1 MLEHGVNLV
10 GVLGTETGIQFAHLA
25 LQGYHGVGSAD
36 VLLGIVVELRSL
48 RIRSLANPIDVSK
61 LVYSVAIQSLRD
73 VGRIEDVRIISVA
86 AFLSAILRTRLPEC
100 FHIVGEMGIVRE
112 VDVTRPVGILVVLE
126 SALSTLRQG
135 LGDVLVAFP
144 DGTRNGIAA
153 ILGSS
158 AYGVGQ
164 GNVSSIRIFLLSLRE
179 YARPV
184 YGKILGKMMRT
195 LQIGGEDAL
204 GG

>member
-1 MLEHGVNLV
+1 
-10 GVLGTETGIQFAHLA
+10 
-25 LQGYHGVGSAD
+25 
-36 VLLGIVVELRSL
+36 
-48 RIRSLANPIDVSK
+48 
-61 LVYSVAIQSLRD
+61 
-73 VGRIEDVRIISVA
+73 
-86 AFLSAILRTRLPEC
+86 
-100 FHIVGEMGIVRE
+100 MGIVRE
-112 VDVTRPVGILVVLE
+112 VDVTRPIGILVVLE
-126 SALSTLRQG
+126 SAFGTLRQG
-135 LGDVLVAFP
+135 LGDVLVGIP

-164 GNVSSIRIFLLSLRE
+164 GNVSSVRIFLLSLRE
-179 YARPV
+179 YARPI

>member
-1 MLEHGVNLV
+1 M
-10 GVLGTETGIQFAHLA
+10 
-25 LQGYHGVGSAD
+25 
-36 VLLGIVVELRSL
+36 
-48 RIRSLANPIDVSK
+48 
-61 LVYSVAIQSLRD
+61 
-73 VGRIEDVRIISVA
+73 
-86 AFLSAILRTRLPEC
+86 
-100 FHIVGEMGIVRE
+100 
-112 VDVTRPVGILVVLE
+112 LE
-126 SALSTLRQG
+126 SALGTLRQG

-153 ILGSS
+153 ILSFS

-179 YARPV
+179 YARPI

-195 LQIGGEDAL
+195 LQIGGEDAM

>member
-1 MLEHGVNLV
+1 M
-10 GVLGTETGIQFAHLA
+10 LGTETGIQFAHLA

-48 RIRSLANPIDVSK
+48 RIRSLANPIDVGI
-61 LVYSVAIQSLRD
+61 LVYSIAIQSLRD
-73 VGRIEDVRIISVA
+73 VGWIEDVRIISVA
-86 AFLSAILRTRLPEC
+86 AFLSTILCARLPASL
-100 FHIVGEMGIVRE
+100 HRVGETGIVRE
-112 VDVTRPVGILVVLE
+112 VDVTRPIGILVVLE

-158 AYGVGQ
+158 VDGVGQ

-179 YARPV
+179 YARPI
-184 YGKILGKMMRT
+184 YGKILG
-195 LQIGGEDAL
+195 
-204 GG
+204 

>member
-1 MLEHGVNLV
+1 M
-10 GVLGTETGIQFAHLA
+10 LGTETGIQFAHLA

-48 RIRSLANPIDVSK
+48 RIRSLANPINVGI

-73 VGRIEDVRIISVA
+73 VGWIEDVRIISVA
-86 AFLSAILRTRLPEC
+86 AFLSAILRSRLPEC
-100 FHIVGEMGIVRE
+100 FHIIGEMGIVRE
-112 VDVTRPVGILVVLE
+112 VDVARPVGILIMLE
-126 SALSTLRQG
+126 SALGTLRQG
-135 LGDVLVAFP
+135 LGDVLVALP
-144 DGTRNGIAA
+144 DGTRNGIAT

-158 AYGVGQ
+158 ADGVGQ

-179 YARPV
+179 HARPI

-195 LQIGGEDAL
+195 FQVGGEDAL